1 MFDDNRP
8 GRTHIQFSKEVIVY
22 RFLIIEK
29 GDTSYGAYAPD
40 LPGCVA
46 VGETREEV
54 EREMRAA
61 IALHLQEMSEDN
73 EPIPNGESIPEYVE
87 ISLPDQVA

>member
-1 MFDDNRP
+1 
-8 GRTHIQFSKEVIVY
+8 VY
-22 RFLIIEK
+22 RFLIIIEK

-40 LPGCVA
+40 LPGCVT

-61 IALHLQEMSEDN
+61 IALHLQEISEDN
-73 EPIPNGESIPEYVE
+73 EPIPNGESIAEYVE
-87 ISLPDQVA
+87 ISLPDQVT